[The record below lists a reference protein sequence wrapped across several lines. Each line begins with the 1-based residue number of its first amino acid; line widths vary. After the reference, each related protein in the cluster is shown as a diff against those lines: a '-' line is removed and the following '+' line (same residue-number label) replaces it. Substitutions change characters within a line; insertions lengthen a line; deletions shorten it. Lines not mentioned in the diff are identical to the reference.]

1 MKLNEDMHD
10 DRFVLNWS
18 DERVICVSFNMYF
31 VMFPKGYLQNKI
43 NPPKYLKLQKSE
55 KKEEGFL

>member
-43 NPPKYLKLQKSE
+43 NPPKYLKL
-55 KKEEGFL
+55 